1 MQNVQLGS
9 SGLSVSKLC
18 FGTLTMSPLQQNMPP
33 EEGARLLVY
42 AYERGVRFLD
52 TADLYETYPHIRL
65 ALKQAPDYVVSTKA
79 YCYDRETARAA
90 FERAFIGWAGIM
102 STSSCCTNRNRCTR
116 CAAMR
121 RRSCFWSSSASAAT
135 SARWA

>member
-1 MQNVQLGS
+1 
-9 SGLSVSKLC
+9 
-18 FGTLTMSPLQQNMPP
+18 MSPLQQNMPP

-79 YCYDRETARAA
+79 YCYDRRPPA
-90 FERAFIGWAGIM
+90 
-102 STSSCCTNRNRCTR
+102 
-116 CAAMR
+116 
-121 RRSCFWSSSASAAT
+121 RRSSAPSSAGPGLCRPLHAART
-135 SARWA
+135 GIAVHAARP